1 MSTGF
6 GNDFFATETK
16 GIGKQNQKYTSRT
29 TSNENDPPQPRKSS
43 TKWKGNRWDGRE
55 YLQTTYLLRV
65 NIQNI

>member
-43 TKWKGNRWDGRE
+43 TK
-55 YLQTTYLLRV
+55 
-65 NIQNI
+65 